1 MPEVPVKPEVALVG
15 VPKEPPVPE
24 TIVQR
29 PVPVV
34 GMFAAKV
41 TEVAQTFWSEPAF
54 ATVGVPIRVITTS
67 SFEAIQGAFAI
78 VQRKV

>member
-1 MPEVPVKPEVALVG
+1 MPEVPVNAEVSLVG
-15 VPKEPPVPE
+15 LANDPPVPD

-34 GMFAAKV
+34 GVFAANV
-41 TEVAQTFWSEPAF
+41 TEVAQTFWSGPAF
-54 ATVGVPIRVITTS
+54 AIEGVPIRVITTS